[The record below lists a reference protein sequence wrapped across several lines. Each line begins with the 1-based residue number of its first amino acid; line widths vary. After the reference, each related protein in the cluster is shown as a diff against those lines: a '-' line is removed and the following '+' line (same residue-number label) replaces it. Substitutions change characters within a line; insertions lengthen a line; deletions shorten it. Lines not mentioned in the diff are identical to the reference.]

1 MIPVLSSILSPGET
15 SNAWLHF
22 AHRLIRLPNIQSE
35 NLFIV
40 PPELLWEESATHR
53 SFSITWALEFHGYSG
68 ILFALTVARCA
79 RHGNMS
85 VSYRERRFL
94 PTV

>member
-1 MIPVLSSILSPGET
+1 MSPVLLITPSASET
-15 SNAWLHF
+15 SNAWLHC

-53 SFSITWALEFHGYSG
+53 SFSIAWALEFHNYSG
-68 ILFALTVARCA
+68 ILFALVRWSAVCSPRQY
-79 RHGNMS
+79 
-85 VSYRERRFL
+85 VREL
-94 PTV
+94 A